1 MLERDSNGN
10 IIGKLPA
17 TAKKISGMELLII
30 PTEGALSEYS
40 PEAYNSVNMFF
51 INAGHKAFVDNFCN
65 REWMEENKALNI
77 TEIDGICKIAAEKG
91 EETPLDKYVRFKN
104 NIQLDPNSFKLLAV
118 IAIIIYLTI
127 IVVMSFICK
136 KVFNKVSVDYDYPE
150 HLAKKLTELLKKQL
164 A

>member
-17 TAKKISGMELLII
+17 TAKKISGMELLVI

-91 EETPLDKYVRFKN
+91 EEKAVQEITDILTKAVKPAAEDTYRNQIENDTTL
-104 NIQLDPNSFKLLAV
+104 NICYPVGEKHIHLELP
-118 IAIIIYLTI
+118 YCTI
-127 IVVMSFICK
+127 EQI
-136 KVFNKVSVDYDYPE
+136 FN
-150 HLAKKLTELLKKQL
+150 LK
-164 A
+164 

>member
-91 EETPLDKYVRFKN
+91 EEK
-104 NIQLDPNSFKLLAV
+104 AV
-118 IAIIIYLTI
+118 QEIT
-127 IVVMSFICK
+127 
-136 KVFNKVSVDYDYPE
+136 D
-150 HLAKKLTELLKKQL
+150 LLKKAVKPTEQETYKNQIENDTTL
-164 A
+164 NVCYPVEGKYIHLELPYCTIAQIFNLK